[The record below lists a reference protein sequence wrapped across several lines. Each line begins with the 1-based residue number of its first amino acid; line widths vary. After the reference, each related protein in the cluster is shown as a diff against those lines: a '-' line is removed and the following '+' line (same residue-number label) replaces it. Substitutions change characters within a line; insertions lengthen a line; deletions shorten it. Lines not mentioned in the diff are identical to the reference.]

1 MISAPIIRFHWEPKK
16 CELGNNNNNNSNDN
30 SNGNGKAHNEVSAVS
45 ADHSKRTTRGKDD
58 SDIKKG
64 KSQHLCWFQKC
75 NKLSGFESLSELNFH
90 IRNISSTIYGNSL
103 CCNRLIRTKSP
114 TILGGEGE
122 IKTQ

>member
-64 KSQHLCWFQKC
+64 KSSRHLCWFQKC
-75 NKLSGFESLSELNFH
+75 NKLSAFESLSELNSH
-90 IRNISSTIYGNSL
+90 IRNMHEYPEDDIHSFRIP
-103 CCNRLIRTKSP
+103 I
-114 TILGGEGE
+114 
-122 IKTQ
+122 